1 MRLPFLHLLTIAMTS
16 MLFISAACSS
26 SGGDATNSPVVTSFY
41 PLEYLAER
49 IGGDN
54 ISVKNLVPAGAEP
67 HDWEPTPRDIAA
79 IQKAKVFIYNGVVE
93 SWAERVVGDLPSSS
107 PLVVRGVSGQTLNN
121 GAEPEAPGLD
131 PHVWLDPVRY
141 QQEADVVYG
150 ALAKADPEHAAGY
163 QANLDA
169 LKKDLGALDKEY
181 KSGLAACAR
190 KTVVTSHAAFGYMA
204 ERYGLKQLAVSG
216 ISPDAEPSPARLR
229 RVLGQIKAEGATH
242 VFFETLVSPRI
253 GQTLAS
259 EAGIKILVLNPL
271 EGLTSDEVK
280 AGDNY
285 LTVMRRNL
293 TNLKVALGCH

>member
-1 MRLPFLHLLTIAMTS
+1 MGLPFLQLLTIAMTPI
-16 MLFISAACSS
+16 LFISAACSS

-107 PLVVRGVSGQTLNN
+107 PLVVRGVGGQTLNN

-141 QQEADVVYG
+141 QQEADAVYT
-150 ALAKADPEHAAGY
+150 ALAKADPEHAVSY
-163 QANLDA
+163 QTNLDA
-169 LKKDLGALDKEY
+169 LKKDLSTLDKEY
-181 KSGLAACAR
+181 MSGLATCTR

-229 RVLGQIKAEGATH
+229 KVLGQIKAEGATH

-280 AGDNY
+280 TGENY
-285 LTVMRRNL
+285 LTIMRSNL
-293 TNLKVALGCH
+293 ANLKVALGCH